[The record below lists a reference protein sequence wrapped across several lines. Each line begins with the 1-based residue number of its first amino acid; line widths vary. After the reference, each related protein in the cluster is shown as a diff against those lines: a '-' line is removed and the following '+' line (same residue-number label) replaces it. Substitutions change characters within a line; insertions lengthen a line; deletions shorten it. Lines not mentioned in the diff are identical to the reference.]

1 MSRGISNFE
10 LERVFKDV
18 NNADI
23 NENVLGVFPLNK
35 ISRFVMFEKIMP
47 NKKYPFIISNTDK
60 AHLPTSGLLF
70 FNSFLIA
77 GLKNF
82 IVTDDKKSN

>member
-23 NENVLGVFPLNK
+23 NENFLGVFPLNK
-35 ISRFVMFEKIMP
+35 INRFVMFEKIMP
-47 NKKYPFIISNTDK
+47 NKKYP
-60 AHLPTSGLLF
+60 L
-70 FNSFLIA
+70 SFLTRIRHICQVHIGGA
-77 GLKNF
+77 
-82 IVTDDKKSN
+82 